1 MDINIVEEY
10 EKYLNGLIDELTK
23 KLMEVLTDGAHV
35 ITVYDDNGNK
45 EAYLEFHDEHAEDIF
60 LKLISDAANGNQS
73 AERVIELFKA
83 VLFKKAETM

>member
-35 ITVYDDNGNK
+35 ITVYDDNCNK
-45 EAYLEFHDEHAEDIF
+45 EAYLEFHDKHAEEIF
-60 LKLISDAANGNQS
+60 LELISDAANGNQS